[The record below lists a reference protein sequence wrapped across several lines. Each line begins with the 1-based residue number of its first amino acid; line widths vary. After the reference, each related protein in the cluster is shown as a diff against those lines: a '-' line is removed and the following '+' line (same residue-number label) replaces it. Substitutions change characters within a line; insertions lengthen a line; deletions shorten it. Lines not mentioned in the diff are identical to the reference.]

1 MTTRSEA
8 TRAMRE
14 SGLHWGARL
23 AFWMLAASDR
33 SEDLEIAE
41 ESSPSLAE
49 LVRWTG
55 LGRSTLTG
63 HLNTLE
69 KHGWLHRTRGVGGQ
83 RTLYRLDIG
92 EFLPPK
98 SKPLPRPRISARV
111 RLAVYKRDGYV
122 CLRCSSNDDLTLDHI
137 VPLSKGGSNTVENLQ
152 TLCRSCNAS
161 KGDR

>member
-8 TRAMRE
+8 TRAMRG

-49 LVRWTG
+49 LVEWTG
-55 LGRSTLTG
+55 LGKSTLTG

-69 KHGWLHRTRGVGGQ
+69 KHGWLHRTRGTGGR

-92 EFLPPK
+92 ECLP
-98 SKPLPRPRISARV
+98 SKPKPRPRPRISPRV
-111 RLAVYKRDGYV
+111 RLAVYKRDRYACV
-122 CLRCSSNDDLTLDHI
+122 RCASNEDLTLDHI
-137 VPLSKGGSNTVENLQ
+137 IPWSKGGDTAAENLQ
-152 TLCRSCNAS
+152 TLCRSCNSS